1 MGGDN
6 FDGPGDLSLQLPFK
20 AGKKLFRNGP
30 KSGRSFLKS
39 PQAGECQFD
48 SPQDGLDD

>member
-1 MGGDN
+1 VTILIA
-6 FDGPGDLSLQLPFK
+6 PGISPYSSPLKPAKNYSGMVQ
-20 AGKKLFRNGP
+20 
-30 KSGRSFLKS
+30 KSGPSFVKS